1 MNPELFIARRIYFHP
16 EGEKQVSPPA
26 IRIAIISMALGLT
39 VMILSVSIVIG
50 FKKEVRNKV
59 IGFGSHIQIGNFDT
73 NTSYETR
80 PIVFSDSLLDQLKAI
95 PNIRHIQ
102 AFATKPAIIKTNND
116 FQGIVLKG
124 VDENFDWDFFKQNLL
139 EGEVLRIRPDSS
151 CTDVLIS
158 KNIADQLN
166 LRLGDSFICYF
177 IQEPVRARK
186 YHISGIYQTNFADYD
201 KLFILGDIKQIRRT
215 SDWDDD
221 WVSGLEIL
229 VKDYKR
235 LDQTCEQIYF
245 ELETQTDRLGHH
257 YYTRTIRQLNPM
269 IFAWLDVLDT
279 NVVVILL
286 LMLLVAGFSMIS
298 GLLIIILERANMI
311 GLLKALGENNIRIR
325 KIFLYI
331 AVFLIGKGLLWGNL
345 IALSICFI
353 QKLTGLLKLNPEV
366 YYVEKVPID
375 LNIPILILINAG
387 TLITTF
393 LILVGPSYLVAK
405 ISPVKTIR
413 FE

>member
-1 MNPELFIARRIYFHP
+1 MNHELFIARRIYFHP

-59 IGFGSHIQIGNFDT
+59 IGFGSHIQICNFDT

-80 PIVFSDSLLDQLKAI
+80 PIVFSDSLLNQLKAA

-102 AFATKPAIIKTNND
+102 TFATKPAIIKTDND

-124 VDENFDWDFFKQNLL
+124 VDENFDWNFFKQNLL
-139 EGEVLRIRPDSS
+139 EGEALSIRPDSS
-151 CTDVLIS
+151 CTNVLIS

-166 LRLGDSFICYF
+166 LRLNDSFICYF

-215 SDWDDD
+215 SGWEDD

-229 VKDYKR
+229 VKNYEQ
-235 LDQTCEQIYF
+235 LDKTYEQIYF
-245 ELETQTDRLGHH
+245 DLEMQTDRLGHH
-257 YYTRTIRQLNPM
+257 YYTRSIRQLNPM

-279 NVVVILL
+279 NVIVILL

-311 GLLKALGENNIRIR
+311 GLLKALGENNTRIR

-331 AVFLIGKGLLWGNL
+331 AAFLIGKGLLWGNL
-345 IALSICFI
+345 IALGICFI
-353 QKLTGLLKLNPEV
+353 QKLTGILKLNPEV
-366 YYVEKVPID
+366 YYVEKVPVD
-375 LNIPILILINAG
+375 LNILILILINAG
-387 TLITTF
+387 ALIITF
-393 LILVGPSYLVAK
+393 LILVGPSYMVAK